1 MLPPPPR
8 PAARRAPRTTFTEN
22 TPTVLRSH
30 NGSRVRGKLLV
41 ISLTGGLLW
50 VSKQLDLGSR
60 VKLIFLTAKGSVLG
74 AAEML
79 RPISWT
85 LQPFKFIKLYQDDE
99 IRLQGA
105 IQSSLSQNRYS
116 HIQLERFRA
125 W

>member
-1 MLPPPPR
+1 
-8 PAARRAPRTTFTEN
+8 
-22 TPTVLRSH
+22 
-30 NGSRVRGKLLV
+30 
-41 ISLTGGLLW
+41 LLW

-105 IQSSLSQNRYS
+105 IQSSLSQNRYT